1 MRKKFPKEIINI
13 LYRQN
18 VKGYNPYLVALK
30 KLDEMSGL
38 NRVEQERIKKL
49 CYIGIAKNQL
59 KNASSSNIAK
69 YSRVGILIRPYM
81 NPVMSTR
88 LEEMRDYEPQTI
100 YIKANQTALS
110 FNPKRIPEAL
120 EERLSKRKY
129 AQIIRGVN
137 GIIDEEYKKYK
148 MGSSVHIKN
157 SITYSEIVTY
167 TLICLILLIMVIF
180 KQHSDSTSQY
190 YFLAA
195 LLALI
200 VVGSCMAW
208 AECHRNIYKV
218 SSSNNIAEKIQSQ
231 IKRYLESVSND
242 TLIWKA
248 GPDFYWLEVHNI
260 KVKKRK
266 YQQNCDD
273 F

>member
-1 MRKKFPKEIINI
+1 M
-13 LYRQN
+13 
-18 VKGYNPYLVALK
+18 KGYNPYLVALK

-137 GIIDEEYKKYK
+137 GIIDEEYKKNK
-148 MGSSVHIKN
+148 MGRSVHIKN
-157 SITYSEIVTY
+157 SIT
-167 TLICLILLIMVIF
+167 
-180 KQHSDSTSQY
+180 
-190 YFLAA
+190 
-195 LLALI
+195 
-200 VVGSCMAW
+200 
-208 AECHRNIYKV
+208 
-218 SSSNNIAEKIQSQ
+218 
-231 IKRYLESVSND
+231 
-242 TLIWKA
+242 
-248 GPDFYWLEVHNI
+248 
-260 KVKKRK
+260 
-266 YQQNCDD
+266 
-273 F
+273 